1 MANMNAA
8 SQRADERLRWK
19 LPELSKDLD
28 DEEWRILHL
37 VFNLAD
43 WAMDQQESTMAFN
56 LQYLGLQDQSQA
68 EKGEFAAVSNIM
80 KTKHDTVKNS
90 ISNIR

>member
-19 LPELSKDLD
+19 LQELSKDLD

>member
-1 MANMNAA
+1 MVNTNIAA
-8 SQRADERLRWK
+8 QRADERLRRK
-19 LPELSKDLD
+19 LRELSRSLD
-28 DEEWRILHL
+28 DEEWSILHL
-37 VFNLAD
+37 AFNLAE

-56 LQYLGLQDQSQA
+56 LQYLDLQDQSQV
-68 EKGEFAAVSNIM
+68 ENRELVVVSNIM